1 MFNSQAINKLATL
14 FGVEG
19 VASSCFKWLPPNLNL
34 SLDLFHSSLGE
45 RISFVI

>member
-14 FGVEG
+14 FGVES
-19 VASSCFKWLPPNLNL
+19 VVSSCFKWLPPNLNL
-34 SLDLFHSSLGE
+34 SLDLFDKSFGE